1 LEKKLTDYIL
11 LKAAER
17 YLERMQPEDQ
27 LRIIKVLDALLLNPA
42 LLDIKPLKGR
52 SELRLRVGKYRIL
65 FIEDRENEV
74 YLITQI
80 GSCGDIYK

>member
-42 LLDIKPLKGR
+42 LLDQDLRKLLHQPLG
-52 SELRLRVGKYRIL
+52 VGANGHSPL
-65 FIEDRENEV
+65 LNIEVMRK
-74 YLITQI
+74 
-80 GSCGDIYK
+80 SC